1 MTISST
7 QALIQSLLQHKK
19 SINQASET
27 AKNEALAKMA
37 TSLQA
42 AQAEILAANQIDM
55 ENAHGHIAPV
65 MLDRLKL
72 TPERI
77 AEMAQG
83 ILALQA
89 LPDPVG
95 RILASHQ
102 AENGMHIQKV
112 AVPFGLLGMI
122 YESRPNVT
130 SDVAALAVKSGNAVI
145 LRGGKEAYN
154 SAVAIVKAL
163 KLGWPKVKFRH
174 KSLNW

>member
-1 MTISST
+1 
-7 QALIQSLLQHKK
+7 
-19 SINQASET
+19 
-27 AKNEALAKMA
+27 
-37 TSLQA
+37 
-42 AQAEILAANQIDM
+42 
-55 ENAHGHIAPV
+55 
-65 MLDRLKL
+65 
-72 TPERI
+72 
-77 AEMAQG
+77 
-83 ILALQA
+83 
-89 LPDPVG
+89 
-95 RILASHQ
+95 
-102 AENGMHIQKV
+102 MHIQKV

>member
-83 ILALQA
+83 ILASKLY
-89 LPDPVG
+89 P
-95 RILASHQ
+95 IL
-102 AENGMHIQKV
+102 
-112 AVPFGLLGMI
+112 
-122 YESRPNVT
+122 
-130 SDVAALAVKSGNAVI
+130 
-145 LRGGKEAYN
+145 
-154 SAVAIVKAL
+154 SAVSSLAIKL
-163 KLGWPKVKFRH
+163 KTACISK
-174 KSLNW
+174 KSPYPSAF